1 MYTLIALAKHCLD
14 RLDARFHPIRGG
26 FIHVQRSDWRSYV
39 TVPKGGR
46 DRRGPMTKRLASLPK
61 ANRQVGG
68 GGRILGGDDGARF
81 DRVVIWYWMRKAQNR
96 TETDGTERIGWN
108 NEFKEYKTQV
118 SQRTRLNR

>member
-26 FIHVQRSDWRSYV
+26 FIHVQRSDWRGYV

-46 DRRGPMTKRLASLPK
+46 DRRVLMTKRFASLLK
-61 ANRQVGG
+61 ANRQVG

-81 DRVVIWYWMRKAQNR
+81 DRAMIWYWMRKPQNR
-96 TETDGTERIGWN
+96 AEVMELSG
-108 NEFKEYKTQV
+108 
-118 SQRTRLNR
+118 